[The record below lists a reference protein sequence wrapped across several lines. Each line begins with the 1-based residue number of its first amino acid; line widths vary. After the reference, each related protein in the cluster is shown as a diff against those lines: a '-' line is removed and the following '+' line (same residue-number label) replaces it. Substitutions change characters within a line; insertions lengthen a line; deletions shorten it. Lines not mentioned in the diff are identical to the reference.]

1 MTNVGLYV
9 NPNKSAAL
17 RVAEEAAELLISLGA
32 ACAAHSDIVARMS
45 ASIAAK
51 ISAVSTPELI
61 KFSDVIIS
69 FGGDGTMLNCAHHVV
84 GTDIPIM
91 GFNLG
96 KLGFLAEFSAHELRQ
111 SLSDLMTGNYRLVDR
126 STIAT
131 HFKNSEGLEQEWHV
145 LNEFVIEKHGSSRM
159 VSVAAVVDQHHIG
172 DYRADGL
179 LLTTPTGSTAYSLS
193 CGGPI
198 IIPSAGVMCLTP
210 ISPHTLTFRPLI
222 INDSSEVSCTLLDGG
237 SEAALVADG
246 EQVCILRSGDTI
258 TFHKSEH
265 VVKLIKKSTS
275 TYFDLLRAKLLW
287 SAGAVNGPQGN
298 AA

>member
-9 NPNKSAAL
+9 NPRKAQAL
-17 RVAEEAAELLISLGA
+17 LVAQEAARLLRGMGA
-32 ACAAHSDIVARMS
+32 ACAADTDIVARMDES
-45 ASIAAK
+45 SRTHIT
-51 ISAVSTPELI
+51 AVNAQDLI
-61 KFSDVIIS
+61 KFSDVVIS
-69 FGGDGTMLNCAHHVV
+69 FGGDGTMLNCAHHLV

-96 KLGFLAEFSAHELRQ
+96 KLGFLAEFAASELEQ
-111 SLSDLMTGNYRLVDR
+111 SLADLMSGNYRVVDR
-126 STIAT
+126 ATIETILHA
-131 HFKNSEGLEQEWHV
+131 NGSSEQKSHV

-159 VSVAAVVDQHHIG
+159 VSIAASVDQHHIG
-172 DYRADGL
+172 DYRADGI

-198 IIPSAGVMCLTP
+198 ITPSAQVMCLTP

-222 INDSSEVSCTLLDGG
+222 INDSSEVSCRLLDGG

-246 EQVCILRSGDTI
+246 AQVCVLSSGDEI
-258 TFHKSEH
+258 TFRKSEH
-265 VVKLIKKSTS
+265 VVKLIKKSNS

-287 SAGAVNGPQGN
+287 SAGPMNVNT
-298 AA
+298 

>member
-9 NPNKSAAL
+9 NPNKRDAL
-17 RVAEEAAELLISLGA
+17 RVAEEAARLLHSLGA
-32 ACAAHSDIVARMS
+32 ASAAHSDIVARMHPEV
-45 ASIAAK
+45 ASK
-51 ISAVSTPELI
+51 MNAVSTQELI
-61 KFSDVIIS
+61 KFSDVVIS
-69 FGGDGTMLNCAHHVV
+69 FGGDGTMLNCAHHLV

-91 GFNLG
+91 GVNLG
-96 KLGFLAEFSAHELRQ
+96 KLGFLAEFGAGELQQ

-126 STIAT
+126 NTIAT
-131 HFKNSEGLEQEWHV
+131 TYRNAVGELVESHV

-159 VSVAAVVDQHHIG
+159 VSIAATVDQHHIG

-198 IIPSAGVMCLTP
+198 IIPSAQVMCLTP

-222 INDSSEVSCTLLDGG
+222 INDTSEVSCKLLDGG

-246 EQVCILRSGDTI
+246 QQICVLRSGDEI

-265 VVKLIKKSTS
+265 VVKLIKKSNS
-275 TYFDLLRAKLLW
+275 TYFDLLRTKLLW
-287 SAGAVNGPQGN
+287 SAGAINISN
-298 AA
+298 